1 MGKLIKYLGRYKL
14 QCLLVLVLLVVQAVC
29 DLALPD
35 YTADIMDTG
44 IMQKGVDRV
53 SPKVISE
60 SSMNDIMLFAK
71 DEEKAVLDLYKGILD
86 IARNTSGRTYDL
98 CYLNEGS
105 SGFDPDRHFAFL
117 RGGEGRATLFVCDF
131 SGKDSIVD
139 VAITPE
145 AFAYMGINKKETL
158 VKSVSLRGYGY
169 SALPV

>member
-1 MGKLIKYLGRYKL
+1 MEGQPFGLDGRTTIFDWWSVPSLRRLYGHIHSGSGL
-14 QCLLVLVLLVVQAVC
+14 
-29 DLALPD
+29 
-35 YTADIMDTG
+35 
-44 IMQKGVDRV
+44 
-53 SPKVISE
+53 
-60 SSMNDIMLFAK
+60 K
-71 DEEKAVLDLYKGILD
+71 DEEKAVLDLYKVILD

-131 SGKDSIVD
+131 SGKDSIVN

>member
-71 DEEKAVLDLYKGILD
+71 DEEKAVI
-86 IARNTSGRTYDL
+86 
-98 CYLNEGS
+98 
-105 SGFDPDRHFAFL
+105 DRSYEL
-117 RGGEGRATLFVCDF
+117 I
-131 SGKDSIVD
+131 DSISD
-139 VAITPE
+139 TD
-145 AFAYMGINKKETL
+145 TL
-158 VKSVSLRGYGY
+158 PLKSKTSSEKVYKRTADDKDKLD
-169 SALPV
+169 

>member
-60 SSMNDIMLFAK
+60 SSMNNMM
-71 DEEKAVLDLYKGILD
+71 VILQ
-86 IARNTSGRTYDL
+86 
-98 CYLNEGS
+98 
-105 SGFDPDRHFAFL
+105 
-117 RGGEGRATLFVCDF
+117 
-131 SGKDSIVD
+131 
-139 VAITPE
+139 
-145 AFAYMGINKKETL
+145 
-158 VKSVSLRGYGY
+158 
-169 SALPV
+169 